1 MKQDIKNFISNAI
14 KEDIGL
20 ADITSEACI
29 QKNILKTA
37 RIISKE
43 KCIIAGII
51 ISRKILN
58 TIDKKIQIK
67 YSKKDGDKISK
78 DDIIMEIT
86 GPVKSI
92 LKSERIILNILQ
104 RMSGIATKT
113 NQIAKKISKT
123 KSKILD
129 TRKTTPGF
137 RLLEKAAVK
146 IGGGINHRFG
156 LYDVIMIKEN
166 HIKSCGNIAK
176 TITEIIKYNKNK
188 KYKVIVE
195 VKNITELKTILNY
208 KKNINRILLDNFN
221 VDQTKKAIKIIK
233 GEIETESS
241 GNINDNN
248 ILEYAKTGTN
258 YISLGC
264 LTHSVKAID
273 ISLYI
278 I

>member
-20 ADITSEACI
+20 ADITSEAFI
-29 QKNILKTA
+29 QENIRKTA
-37 RIISKE
+37 KIISKE
-43 KCIIAGII
+43 KCIIARII

-58 TIDKKIQIK
+58 TIDEKIKIK
-67 YSKKDGDKISK
+67 YSKKDGDKINK
-78 DDIIMEIT
+78 DDIIMEIK

-92 LKSERIILNILQ
+92 LKSERIILNIIQ

-113 NQIAKKISKT
+113 NQIVKKISKT

-166 HIKSCGNIAK
+166 HIKSCGNIEK

-188 KYKVIVE
+188 KHKVIVE

-233 GEIETESS
+233 GEVETESS
-241 GNINDNN
+241 GNINDRN

-273 ISLYI
+273 VSLYI